1 MDVRSWLAAAV
12 ILGAA
17 SGVPVC
23 ASAGQNES
31 VEESRVL
38 DFINGL
44 DQARASR
51 RYPGAPIFT
60 RDEYLKAL
68 RGETIVRASDAGGEK
83 TMMLLQVSAI
93 PAWKLWATFIDRDH
107 YETTMQNIR
116 ESVNISVSAD
126 GFLTY
131 VYTDP
136 PVIFVQDRQQVLE
149 SAATAQVWQTSER
162 RVWEYTWHVPPE
174 PAKIIDEVVRK
185 MSLEHIRPSD
195 IDKAVIIPRNDSAW
209 LFVVLP
215 DGRTVMEA
223 VSRNDLGGS
232 IPRGMASGG
241 GGDAM
246 KKMLSRVTAWI
257 SHEFDRHFSQHEKLL
272 GPDGQYSLPGGL
284 AELMPR

>member
-1 MDVRSWLAAAV
+1 MAVRSWLAAAT
-12 ILGAA
+12 ILGVA
-17 SGVPVC
+17 SGVQVC
-23 ASAGQNES
+23 ASDGQNES
-31 VEESRVL
+31 VEETGVL
-38 DFINGL
+38 DFIGGL

-51 RYPGAPIFT
+51 RYPGAPVFT
-60 RDEYLKAL
+60 RDEYLKAM
-68 RGETIVRASDAGGEK
+68 RGETIVRSSEAGGEK

-126 GFLTY
+126 GFVTY
-131 VYTDP
+131 MYTDP
-136 PVIFVQDRQQVLE
+136 PVMFVQDRQQVLE
-149 SAATAQVWQTSER
+149 STATGQLWRTSQR
-162 RVWEYTWHVPPE
+162 RIWEYTWHVPPD
-174 PAKIIDEVVRK
+174 PAKIINEVVRK
-185 MSLEHIRPSD
+185 MPLEHIRPSE

-215 DGRTVMEA
+215 DGRTLMEA

-232 IPRGMASGG
+232 IPRSMASGG

-246 KKMLSRVTAWI
+246 KKMLARVTAWI
-257 SHEFDRHFSQHEKLL
+257 ASDFDRHFSQHEKLL
-272 GPDGQYSLPGGL
+272 GPDGQYEMPSEL